1 MLELLFSQS
10 SSSSKLHQILR
21 FFLKD
26 DFLGQH
32 LDLLDVCALLMIF
45 CIRIDLNAIA
55 IFANILSP
63 AAAAVVFS
71 GSEIVDRKKTQKYFT
86 FELNFVHSFQV
97 HLCEADPLID
107 NGSSFHSSFGRKTV
121 VVKSLWKGV
130 SQQKR

>member
-1 MLELLFSQS
+1 MYAKIMRNPFTNVESIMGVLGDLIFFLPK
-10 SSSSKLHQILR
+10 SKLNVRITFLPIKFFFKIASNPEI

-71 GSEIVDRKKTQKYFT
+71 GSEIVDRKKNSEVFY
-86 FELNFVHSFQV
+86 V
-97 HLCEADPLID
+97 
-107 NGSSFHSSFGRKTV
+107 
-121 VVKSLWKGV
+121 
-130 SQQKR
+130 